1 MTEIRVTFAAL
12 EAAQS
17 DVTGVATRMAGEL
30 EDLKRF
36 LTPLVATWVG
46 QAATDYQAKQRQW
59 DTAAANLATV
69 LGQIGVALTSANES
83 YRRVEQANAA
93 RWR

>member
-1 MTEIRVTFAAL
+1 MAEIKVTFAAL
-12 EAAQS
+12 ETAQS
-17 DVTGVATRMAGEL
+17 DVSGVATRMTARL

-36 LTPLVATWVG
+36 LTPMVTTWDG

-69 LGQIGVALTSANES
+69 LGQIGVALASANES
-83 YRRVEQANAA
+83 YRQVEQTNAA

>member
-36 LTPLVATWVG
+36 LAPLVATWVG
-46 QAATDYQAKQRQW
+46 QAATDYQVEQRRW
-59 DTAAANLATV
+59 DTAATNLATV
-69 LGQIGVALTSANES
+69 LGQIGVALASANES

>member
-1 MTEIRVTFAAL
+1 MSEIRVTFAAL

-17 DVTGVATRMAGEL
+17 DVTGVATRMTGQL

-36 LTPLVATWVG
+36 LTPLVATWEG
-46 QAATDYQAKQRQW
+46 QAAGDYQVKQRQW

-69 LGQIGVALTSANES
+69 LGQIGVALASANES